1 MIVPYYTPLKAH
13 GLGHIPVNLPVPII
27 SPFQSISPLYSHY
40 IPIISFIDSDIYIH
54 LSPRFI
60 LMISAWKYPHFT
72 IDISWFQKLC
82 LPWIPTWDQLI
93 REAIALEPE
102 TDESRHWA
110 GLGNT
115 GTAAKDSEI
124 YEISGESHVK

>member
-1 MIVPYYTPLKAH
+1 M
-13 GLGHIPVNLPVPII
+13 NLPVPII

-40 IPIISFIDSDIYIH
+40 IPILSFIGY
-54 LSPRFI
+54 LYPFI
-60 LMISAWKYPHFT
+60 PNIA
-72 IDISWFQKLC
+72 
-82 LPWIPTWDQLI
+82 WDQLI

-115 GTAAKDSEI
+115 STAAKDSEI
-124 YEISGESHVK
+124 YEISGESHV